1 MTPTAVVVININDTA
16 THSTLHLS
24 VDLSEKG
31 LPKLNKKMKSSLT
44 NKYSIWSCCWLM
56 KEI

>member
-1 MTPTAVVVININDTA
+1 MTPTGVVVTNINDTA
-16 THSTLHLS
+16 IHSTLHLS

-44 NKYSIWSCCWLM
+44 NKYSI
-56 KEI
+56 